1 MQININAIR
10 TRVNTKKINMNDD
23 EIRPP
28 DKPVRECLLPSL
40 SSPMSSSLSNQYEHY
55 APYYGTTHED
65 DQLRHVLEES
75 EHEFDIQLQFALR
88 ESSKIAK
95 EREELCTHFATFRL
109 KIAQFEKIDQLN
121 RYFYSELLEY
131 IDKYETGE
139 VKSVKVKEEFY
150 MTFRNILNC
159 MRINPNEKSRLLTF
173 ILLDKDK

>member
-1 MQININAIR
+1 MS
-10 TRVNTKKINMNDD
+10 DD

-28 DKPVRECLLPSL
+28 DKPVRECLLP
-40 SSPMSSSLSNQYEHY
+40 NQYERY
-55 APYYGTTHED
+55 DPYYD
-65 DQLRHVLEES
+65 DESTQWRNILEES
-75 EHEFDIQLQFALR
+75 ESDFELQFALR
-88 ESSKIAK
+88 ESSKLAK
-95 EREELCTHFATFRL
+95 EREERCTHFATFRL

-139 VKSVKVKEEFY
+139 VKFVKVREEFY
-150 MTFRNILNC
+150 MTFRNIMNC